1 MTPSEFDY
9 IETHRDRFLSDLKDW
24 CSIPSVSADSHFKN
38 DVVHAAEWISK
49 KLTELGFQSEI
60 IPTAK
65 HPVVIAER
73 KSSNPTSKTLLIYG
87 HYDVQPADPY
97 DLWHSDPFTPVIKD
111 GYIFARGVSDM
122 KGPTLISV
130 FAIEAL
136 LKTYGDLPV
145 NIKFLIEGEEEIGSP
160 SINDFLSTYKDRL
173 KSDISLNLDA
183 GMADITK
190 PGIVYGLRG
199 LASFELKLTGP
210 DHDLHSGSFGGAV
223 QNPAQALSKV
233 LAGLHDEKGHVLI
246 QDFYA
251 SVRQITAEEHEV
263 LLQTPLTSEK
273 VKAFTGVNETWGEP
287 EFNVAERL
295 GARPTLEINGM
306 ISGYT
311 GEGNKTI
318 IPSWAST
325 KISMRLVPD
334 QDPHIIS
341 ELFKKHL
348 EKVVPSTVKWDLKI
362 TGGSYPFIMDRDL
375 KELAAFSDSI
385 FKAWDIKPIFRRE
398 GGSIPIV
405 NKFKSTLGL
414 NSILSGFS
422 TPDNNA
428 HGPNE
433 NLCIDSFFKGIKTV
447 CLFLEAYAK

>member
-1 MTPSEFDY
+1 MTLPEFDY
-9 IETHRDRFLSDLKDW
+9 VEAQKDRMLTELSDW
-24 CSIPSVSADSHFKN
+24 CSIPSVSADSKFKT
-38 DVVHAAEWISK
+38 DVVRAAEWIK
-49 KLTELGFQSEI
+49 VKLISMNFDAEI

-65 HPVVIAER
+65 HPVVIAE
-73 KSSNPTSKTLLIYG
+73 KKCANPDAKTLLIYG

-111 GYIFARGVSDM
+111 GYLYARGVSDM

-130 FAIEAL
+130 FAIEAIL
-136 LKTYGDLPV
+136 ANNADLPL
-145 NIKFLIEGEEEIGSP
+145 NIKFLIEGEEEVGSP
-160 SINDFLSTYKDRL
+160 SINAFLETYKDRL
-173 KSDISLNLDA
+173 KSDVSFNLDA

-199 LASFELKLTGP
+199 LASFELKITGP

-223 QNPAQALSKV
+223 QNPAQALAKI
-233 LAGLHDEKGHVLI
+233 LAGLHDDFGHI
-246 QDFYA
+246 QIEDFYS
-251 SVRQITAEEHEV
+251 SVRFITPEEHDV
-263 LLQTPLTSEK
+263 LSQTPLTDSK
-273 VKAFTGVNETWGEP
+273 VKEFTGVSEVWGEP
-287 EFNVAERL
+287 EFIVAERL

-306 ISGYT
+306 VSGYT

-334 QDPHIIS
+334 QDPKIIT

-348 EKVVPSTVKWDLKI
+348 EEHVPPTVKWELKV

-375 KELAAFSDSI
+375 PELTSFSESI
-385 FKAWDIKPIFRRE
+385 EKAWSIKPIFRRE

-405 NKFKSTLGL
+405 NKFKQTLGL

-433 NLCIDSFFKGIKTV
+433 NLNIDSFFKGIKTV
-447 CLFLEAYAK
+447 CYFLKKYAG

>member
-1 MTPSEFDY
+1 MASTEFDY
-9 IETHRDRFLSDLKDW
+9 IEDQRERFLTDLKGW

-38 DVVHAAEWISK
+38 DVVRAAEWISK
-49 KLTELGFQSEI
+49 KLTGLGFQSEI
-60 IPTAK
+60 IATAK
-65 HPVVIAER
+65 HPVVVAER
-73 KSSNPTSKTLLIYG
+73 KSSNAASKTLLIYG

-97 DLWHSDPFTPVIKD
+97 DLWHSDPFTPSIKD

-122 KGPTLISV
+122 KGPTLISI

-136 LKTYGDLPV
+136 LNTHGYLPV

-160 SINDFLSTYKDRL
+160 SINDFLATHKDRL

-210 DHDLHSGSFGGAV
+210 DHDLHSGSFGGSV

-246 QDFYA
+246 QDFYS
-251 SVRQITAEEHEV
+251 SVRQITAEEHDV
-263 LLQTPLTSEK
+263 LSQTPLTSEK
-273 VKAFTGVNETWGEP
+273 VKEFTGVKETWGEP

-306 ISGYT
+306 VSGYT

-334 QDPHIIS
+334 QDPHVIS

-348 EKVVPSTVKWDLKI
+348 EKVVPPTVQWDLKV
-362 TGGSYPFIMDRDL
+362 TGGSFPFIMDRDL
-375 KELAAFSDSI
+375 EELTAFSDSI
-385 FKAWDIKPIFRRE
+385 YKAWDIKPIFRRE

-405 NKFKSTLGL
+405 NKFKAILGL

-447 CLFLEAYAK
+447 CLFLDAYSK